1 MTGNLPTRIML
12 LRFIITISACRSD
25 TEILGPHS
33 QYLPKIVSIFA
44 EVMHEQLI
52 LKSVI
57 LLIIILFCFPTY
69 PCNFGSTVMNEFLNG
84 LFSNLYIL

>member
-25 TEILGPHS
+25 SEILGPQS

-44 EVMHEQLI
+44 EVMHGHY
-52 LKSVI
+52 
-57 LLIIILFCFPTY
+57 FT
-69 PCNFGSTVMNEFLNG
+69 
-84 LFSNLYIL
+84 LFSYISM

>member
-12 LRFIITISACRSD
+12 LQFIITFSACRSD
-25 TEILGPHS
+25 TEILGPQS

-44 EVMHEQLI
+44 EVMHEQLN

-57 LLIIILFCFPTY
+57 LLIYFI
-69 PCNFGSTVMNEFLNG
+69 FLHIHVIVQ
-84 LFSNLYIL
+84 LS